1 MMQIHTTR
9 VSTIWGQD
17 QGVVTRVSAE
27 WEKGARQE
35 WARRKAPQTRGLNHN
50 RHPVLK
56 SVFKG
61 AALTVI
67 LKLPDQPLHRAY
79 QRQVREGTDPAL
91 ARLTVA
97 RRIAAA
103 VLAMWKN
110 QEDYDPTRHATDT

>member
-1 MMQIHTTR
+1 
-9 VSTIWGQD
+9 
-17 QGVVTRVSAE
+17 
-27 WEKGARQE
+27 
-35 WARRKAPQTRGLNHN
+35 
-50 RHPVLK
+50 
-56 SVFKG
+56 
-61 AALTVI
+61 VI